1 MPHDSDVQP
10 TSHARHDVLLV
21 AALAAGDL
29 SGTDRDHATALIETC
44 PECMG
49 LHDDLIVIA
58 RATAAAPPPIVTRP
72 RDFRLTPEEAAHLR
86 PGGWRRALGAF
97 AGPRL
102 AFTRPLGIAMTTIGL
117 AGLLITNIPLGL
129 GGSAASVGAP
139 AVPASRNAANDV
151 TGEGASSGDGTTSLG
166 PVAAPAAS
174 APAASSAAGALA
186 ASPAPVASAAPAA
199 AGSAAPRSISDGSV
213 RTGASQAV
221 GSVQQAAGGPE
232 AQPSAAPDTTMN
244 VSTETAPAP
253 DLRTLFFV
261 AVVLVGLGL
270 LVLRRVGRRIT
281 PA

>member
-10 TSHARHDVLLV
+10 TSHARHDLLLV

-44 PECMG
+44 SECLG

-58 RATAAAPPPIVTRP
+58 RATAAAPPPITTRP
-72 RDFRLTPEEAAHLR
+72 RDFRLTPEQAARLR
-86 PGGWRRALGAF
+86 PAGWRRVLGAF

-102 AFTRPLGIAMTTIGL
+102 AFTRPLGIGLTTIGL

-129 GGSAASVGAP
+129 GGSAASVGSAT
-139 AVPASRNAANDV
+139 VPASRNAANDV

-166 PVAAPAAS
+166 PAAAPAAS

-186 ASPAPVASAAPAA
+186 ASPAPAASAAPAA
-199 AGSAAPRSISDGSV
+199 AASGAPRSMNDGNTATSV
-213 RTGASQAV
+213 PQPGATTLT
-221 GSVQQAAGGPE
+221 QAAGGGK
-232 AQPSAAPDTTMN
+232 AQSGAPDTTMN
-244 VSTETAPAP
+244 VGTETAPAP

-261 AVVLVGLGL
+261 GVVFVGLGL
-270 LVLRRVGRRIT
+270 LVLRRVGRRMT

>member
-49 LHDDLIVIA
+49 LHDDLILIA
-58 RATAAAPPPIVTRP
+58 HATAAAPPPIGARP
-72 RDFRLTPEEAAHLR
+72 RDFRLTPEQAAQLR
-86 PGGWRRALGAF
+86 PGGWRRVLGAF

-102 AFTRPLGIAMTTIGL
+102 AFTRPLGIGLTTIGL

-129 GGSAASVGAP
+129 GSATSAGAAPAAASMAT
-139 AVPASRNAANDV
+139 SNDV
-151 TGEGASSGDGTTSLG
+151 TGEAAAPSDDGTTSLG
-166 PVAAPAAS
+166 PVAGLASAAPAAS
-174 APAASSAAGALA
+174 APASSGAAMA
-186 ASPAPVASAAPAA
+186 PAASAAAAA
-199 AGSAAPRSISDGSV
+199 AGSGAPRSVSDGS
-213 RTGASQAV
+213 TATAAPQPGATTMR
-221 GSVQQAAGGPE
+221 QAAGGGN
-232 AQPSAAPDTTMN
+232 AQSSGAPDTTMN

-281 PA
+281 PV